1 MGHPRVILTKPF
13 KSHCCDTRNPN
24 KNLSDLKYGLMY
36 RHVRLVVDEI
46 CFPYISETIGLFDIF
61 SLPTVKTIYGVF
73 PIEGYI

>member
-1 MGHPRVILTKPF
+1 MDEIKFHEMMNSEVAISMR
-13 KSHCCDTRNPN
+13 
-24 KNLSDLKYGLMY
+24 Y

-73 PIEGYI
+73 PIEGYLSFQ

>member
-1 MGHPRVILTKPF
+1 MVDENTVQIGIRT
-13 KSHCCDTRNPN
+13 
-24 KNLSDLKYGLMY
+24 NLGNY

-73 PIEGYI
+73 PIEGYL

>member
-1 MGHPRVILTKPF
+1 MKIVMASFQNTF
-13 KSHCCDTRNPN
+13 NSNTV
-24 KNLSDLKYGLMY
+24 Y

-73 PIEGYI
+73 PIEGYL